1 MLLKLDYL
9 CRKNRTM
16 FLKILILDVHRQ
28 KNFGNL
34 KGSTPKEQ
42 YDYYEKKYLNNATY
56 VKSLLQEYPELKRL
70 LELKNNSIQRAE
82 CEIRKS
88 LYAEKEQIQKI
99 FCDGRK
105 FSGTVGIYMSKGD
118 THRGGRSVAKVELDN
133 GTILYYKPHS
143 LDKNI
148 KYQELYNYLCRK
160 TGISCRTVQYLS
172 HDSYGWEEK
181 IENIPCKNESEVEHY
196 YFRMGIHLFLG
207 YALGATDLHGENI
220 IAHGEYPV
228 IIDMETY
235 PGYLKQQS
243 EKDGSSVEEK
253 INKSTEIKLA
263 NSVIHTGMLPVLTWG
278 RGNRGV
284 LISAMG
290 TEEKIKTPFKLPVV
304 KDDKTSD
311 IHIEYEPV
319 EMQIKECIVRL
330 NDQVINAADYT
341 ECIIRGFC
349 RAYMVTMADKKVEVM
364 LSGFFDGR
372 SRVVLRHTQQYAMY
386 LMASFHPDYMKSRE
400 CRKALLNVIH
410 KEGESSFMKE
420 IHDYEI
426 DSLLEMDIP
435 CFEIDANSRSVYDGN
450 GGEHKE
456 YLPCTPYESWRMHM
470 KQMSY
475 SDMEC
480 QCDYIRLSMEM
491 LKASDGKKKMFPT
504 RIKGYDTD
512 KERKIYSQIRKIV
525 HRICSRAIIRE
536 QSVGWTGLQ
545 FWDNGHWNLRSGGI
559 YLYDGISGTVLF
571 LAKYLHDF
579 EEKNASAEEIYHLA
593 VLRLKA
599 YTDEIH
605 KKQIYDK
612 NLLTGIV
619 NGESSV
625 VYTYLYLFKLTGKR
639 VWMIYAEKHFSIIER
654 VWKEDSQL
662 DYLSGNAGAIVVAV
676 MLYKETGNLKYY
688 EIAADME
695 KDLWKKG
702 QETGNGYGWRL
713 KGTDGPLAG
722 MSHGNSGFMMAYAA
736 LYECNHKAEYADK
749 IQLLLKYEDSLYS
762 EKAGNWKDLRESSG
776 ESFMNA
782 WCHGAPGILLSRM
795 KLEELF
801 PEDMQI
807 KKDRLNAADSLF
819 YGEQDE
825 KICLCHGMSG
835 NLLIMKKY
843 LRKYGNKKMKKQY
856 EALCDCLLFQLDH
869 PAKISGTEYLNLA
882 FMNGISGTGMALMEI
897 L

>member
-1 MLLKLDYL
+1 MAEIITAGSQKELKKHGSDEFPLL
-9 CRKNRTM
+9 
-16 FLKILILDVHRQ
+16 V
-28 KNFGNL
+28 
-34 KGSTPKEQ
+34 S
-42 YDYYEKKYLNNATY
+42 YEKLSGYKSGSFLWHWHPEIEITLVLDGQILYKVNQCTYHMKAGDILLGNANVLHAGFMEDMKDGKYVSITFLPKIIYGSYGSILRRKY
-56 VKSLLQEYPELKRL
+56 VEPFLHNFSLPAVYIDYSQPWHEIFSEYVR
-70 LELKNNSIQRAE
+70 
-82 CEIRKS
+82 EIIT
-88 LYAEKEQIQKI
+88 LYEEKKE
-99 FCDGRK
+99 F
-105 FSGTVGIYMSKGD
+105 Y
-118 THRGGRSVAKVELDN
+118 ELDIT
-133 GTILYYKPHS
+133 GTLQKLWRCMLQNLP
-143 LDKNI
+143 
-148 KYQELYNYLCRK
+148 
-160 TGISCRTVQYLS
+160 
-172 HDSYGWEEK
+172 
-181 IENIPCKNESEVEHY
+181 EN
-196 YFRMGIHLFLG
+196 
-207 YALGATDLHGENI
+207 
-220 IAHGEYPV
+220 
-228 IIDMETY
+228 
-235 PGYLKQQS
+235 
-243 EKDGSSVEEK
+243 
-253 INKSTEIKLA
+253 
-263 NSVIHTGMLPVLTWG
+263 LP
-278 RGNRGV
+278 
-284 LISAMG
+284 
-290 TEEKIKTPFKLPVV
+290 
-304 KDDKTSD
+304 
-311 IHIEYEPV
+311 
-319 EMQIKECIVRL
+319 
-330 NDQVINAADYT
+330 YT
-341 ECIIRGFC
+341 E
-349 RAYMVTMADKKVEVM
+349 
-364 LSGFFDGR
+364 
-372 SRVVLRHTQQYAMY
+372 LRHTQQYAMY

-536 QSVGWTGLQ
+536 QSAGWAGLQ

-559 YLYDGISGTVLF
+559 YLYDGISGIVLF

-722 MSHGNSGFMMAYAA
+722 MSHGNSGFLMAYAA
-736 LYECNHKAEYADK
+736 LYECNHKAEYDDK
-749 IQLLLKYEDSLYS
+749 IQLLLRYEDSLYS

-843 LRKYGNKKMKKQY
+843 LRKYGNKKMKEQY